1 MSSFF
6 KKLGRDIASPFKKG
20 GAVQKVFKKGGVI
33 AQGLSKG
40 LGGVSR
46 VLGKIGEVGG
56 KILDSPITTAV
67 VGALAPELLP
77 EVEIGGRALV
87 KGLNIGSKLA
97 DKASKLTDV
106 SSYKKGNLENIKDA
120 VRRATDVKDVAM
132 EGATLFE

>member
-56 KILDSPITTAV
+56 KILNSPITTAI

-77 EVEIGGRALV
+77 EVELGGKALV
-87 KGLNIGSKLA
+87 KGLQTGSKLA
-97 DKASKLTDV
+97 GTASKLTDV
-106 SSYKKGNLENIKDA
+106 SSYKKGNLENIQDA
-120 VRRATDVKDVAM
+120 VRRAQDVKDVAM
-132 EGATLFE
+132 EGAMQFE